1 MSCCRSWDR
10 RLAEREKDCFF
21 RERERERLFLYL
33 KCKRR
38 SSWVITFY
46 SLTILVN
53 KKLGKVPLN
62 VVAEDSP
69 FAFLQELIQ
78 RRSIL
83 SVYFN
88 LIHNG
93 KYSIVFEKPQDIESC
108 NGFVE
113 QYTLLK
119 MGNSDLN
126 RVHTKSVIWSVVP
139 GSSSPNWLQ
148 GNARISRPATE
159 QHQVEKLIAWKKQE
173 A

>member
-1 MSCCRSWDR
+1 M
-10 RLAEREKDCFF
+10 
-21 RERERERLFLYL
+21 FLYL

-46 SLTILVN
+46 GLTILVN
-53 KKLGKVPLN
+53 KKLSKVPLN

-69 FAFLQELIQ
+69 FAFLQELIK

-93 KYSIVFEKPQDIESC
+93 KKIQLFPTQQVTERIVMI
-108 NGFVE
+108 FVKRS
-113 QYTLLK
+113 TLLK
-119 MGNSDLN
+119 RGNSDLN

-159 QHQVEKLIAWKKQE
+159 QNRTEQHRVEKLISWKKQE
-173 A
+173 T